1 MPDTKHSLILIYY
14 CCTNEWYLQVYMK
27 IWVQGTIVTSVT
39 ASPHVA
45 DACSCSLPA
54 LITLHRQAL
63 AMDPDSPR
71 LPPELER
78 LIFELAV
85 QLHRPLAATLARVYT
100 SRYMVLTSKKG

>member
-1 MPDTKHSLILIYY
+1 M
-14 CCTNEWYLQVYMK
+14 
-27 IWVQGTIVTSVT
+27 TSVT
-39 ASPHVA
+39 AGLHVA

-85 QLHRPLAATLARVYT
+85 QLHRPLAATLARVA
-100 SRYMVLTSKKG
+100 SRVKEWCACLPIQADIWC